1 MMDRDAIK
9 SRRVSE
15 PSWNP
20 LKCRGTDLPLNLTIL
35 VKVLAMVLLLV
46 NHVRILPDPWLP
58 FIPGLDLF
66 PPLLFQ
72 RTLQTVFVV
81 SAVAIV
87 FNRRVRLASLVL
99 GSTLLLAVVSSKA
112 YYGNNKT
119 FCGLMLLLAGLYQQ
133 GGPNFIRWQLAI
145 TYFGAGLNKA
155 LDGDWHSGIFFENWA
170 VNRLQQPWYI
180 ALDSKLPPLVLARFM
195 CWTTIVTE
203 LATVPCLLI
212 PSLQYWAILANI
224 FFQSSLLLFTGT
236 TFTLFFYSMTAA
248 SLAFFSWPADP
259 VPVFY
264 DSGRRMS
271 QLARSFFSAWDLD
284 GIFLWIPQRSATA
297 AQYEIPADFDVRH
310 SLVLSTGNKVYFGF
324 RAVRMMILLNPITYL
339 LIAGSIAALGDLS
352 GQAVFYRRLIV
363 SVTLVLLMPPLAWIA
378 DVIAEAIR
386 PQTLAASAGTTD
398 IPATGAE
405 SR

>member
-1 MMDRDAIK
+1 MPMT
-9 SRRVSE
+9 E

-20 LKCRGTDLPLNLTIL
+20 LKCRGTDLPLNLTIM

-58 FIPGLDLF
+58 FIPRLDLL

-72 RTLQTVFVV
+72 RTLQTVFVI

-99 GSTLLLAVVSSKA
+99 GATILLAVVSSKA

-119 FCGLMLLLAGLYQQ
+119 FCGLMLFLAGLYQP

-155 LDGDWHSGIFFENWA
+155 MDADWHSGVFFENWA

-180 ALDSKLPPLVLARFM
+180 ALNSKLPPLVLAKFM
-195 CWTTIVTE
+195 CWSTIVTE
-203 LATVPCLLI
+203 LGTVPCLLI
-212 PSLQYWAILANI
+212 PSVQYWAVLANI

-248 SLAFFSWPADP
+248 SFAFFTWPERP
-259 VPVFY
+259 VPVLY
-264 DSGRRMS
+264 DASRTLIQRV
-271 QLARSFFSAWDLD
+271 RSFFSAWDLD
-284 GIFLWIPQRSATA
+284 SLFLWIPQRSPDA
-297 AQYEIPADFDVRH
+297 ANYRVPPGADAR
-310 SLVLSTGNKVYFGF
+310 SPLILLVGTRVYSGF
-324 RAVRMMILLNPITYL
+324 RALRMMVLLNPITWFV
-339 LIAGSIAALGDLS
+339 IAGSIAAFGDLP
-352 GQAVFYRRLIV
+352 GAQAALYRRLIV
-363 SVTLVLLMPPLAWIA
+363 AVSLVFLMPPLAWIA
-378 DVIAEAIR
+378 DMLTGGPESHPTVAR
-386 PQTLAASAGTTD
+386 TSTAGVRV
-398 IPATGAE
+398 TGAGNK
-405 SR
+405 